1 MTKRF
6 LIFIQ
11 ILILSLL
18 LVACGGGSD
27 PCDECKDTD
36 GDGFCDTCDEA
47 MPDDGGEEGPP
58 HTTCVDENPKDAK
71 CDVCGKGA
79 PCTTCVDAN
88 PKDAKCDVCNKDVPC
103 ADHINA
109 NEDRKCDVCAKDIPI
124 CAECADA
131 NENEKCDVCG
141 SLVEPAEK
149 PLYLIKDG
157 KTDYLFVLSYD
168 LDMTTRNYIS
178 NNIIKKLRND
188 YGIQVSAT
196 TVATPNESYS
206 DYEIIIGDVQNHGA
220 EYYYPHYVYGP
231 EGYVIKIVGNKVII
245 NGGSGEAIY
254 TAVTKFATEVL
265 GIGAESIKNA
275 GITSKNEVEVI
286 QSVFDVTTLK
296 FGDKEITG
304 GKLATDITREEF
316 LDSAK
321 KIREKIYMLSGMW
334 LEIVD
339 LGDESADIV
348 IKEIGRVYS
357 DESFTVKELDGRLII
372 SCAFYN
378 ALTERID
385 DFIDTFITDKTGDL
399 IFTGEIF
406 KKDISFITYEDFGAK
421 GDGETNDFESI
432 LSAHNY
438 ANLCGQTV
446 IGNKDATYYIS
457 ATRGVAI
464 PIKTNVDWSG
474 AKFIID
480 DTTASKTDRD
490 VNIFEIVA
498 DSQRIAASKEERAA
512 LAAAGLNP
520 STTKIDLTLLG
531 VSGPVMIIPYN
542 SNHKVYRR
550 RSYSNW
556 QGASMHEVIVLDAEG
571 NVSQDTPIMF
581 DYTSITTLYIY
592 PLDESTAITV
602 QNATFTTRASQ
613 INRITSSGDTS
624 GGYIYRGISINR
636 SYTTLKNIKHYV
648 TDEFSLLDQVD
659 SDGKIIKCGAIYH
672 GFFSATSANEITLED
687 CVLTGRKCFDRGV
700 GGADGTYDFS
710 ANLVN
715 KIVLKNCKQS
725 NFWVKLDDDMHV
737 IPAQEGEEGAMLSME
752 SVKVNGKSL
761 KMCWGIGGT
770 NYCKNMEY
778 IGSTLSRLDAHAGL
792 YNGRIIDSTVNYIS
806 LTGNGEF
813 IVENSRWFA
822 SGTGSG
828 SNAVFHLRNDY
839 GSTWNGTIT
848 ATNLQAYAY
857 SASKTYLVY
866 HTYNNWY
873 YGYTCAFPSL
883 DLANITFYDI
893 DSYEPYEE
901 GHAIY
906 LTGTS
911 ISATSKRHLPESHTN
926 PYFPTIDADKNGK
939 IDEPLFDRDLDG
951 KIDGACDLD
960 GDGIIGNTSLDYTSN
975 STSGIKHTG
984 TYVNLNIV
992 KPPEFIKILNN
1003 EAGLVYLI
1011 TNTSKN
1017 GVSDGGYYDDVE
1029 SYGGFFGD
1037 TKFYYTNGDYLLGSD
1052 HDDQTVTST
1061 FKFQ

>member
-11 ILILSLL
+11 IIILSLL

-27 PCDECKDTD
+27 PCDECKDAD
-36 GDGFCDTCDEA
+36 GDGFCDVCDEA
-47 MPDDGGEEGPP
+47 MPDDGGEEDPP
-58 HTTCVDENPKDAK
+58 HTTCVDESPKDAK
-71 CDVCGKGA
+71 CDVCGKDV
-79 PCTTCVDAN
+79 PCTTCVDES
-88 PKDAKCDVCNKDVPC
+88 PKDAKCDVCGKDVPC
-103 ADHINA
+103 VTHTNA
-109 NEDRKCDVCAKDIPI
+109 NEDG
-124 CAECADA
+124 
-131 NENEKCDVCG
+131 KCDVCG
-141 SLVEPAEK
+141 KDIPTCAECVDTNENERCDVCGSAVEPAEK
-149 PLYLIKDG
+149 HLCLIKDG
-157 KTDYLFVLSYD
+157 VTNYTFVLSAD

-178 NNIIKKLRND
+178 DNIIKKLKND
-188 YGIQVSAT
+188 YGVQISAT
-196 TVATPNESYS
+196 TVGTPNEKYS
-206 DYEIIIGDVQNHGA
+206 DYEIIVGNVENHGE
-220 EYYYPHYVYGP
+220 EYYYPYHVYGP
-231 EGYVIKIVGNKVII
+231 EGYVIKIVGNKVVI
-245 NGGSGEAIY
+245 NGGSGDAIY
-254 TAVTKFATEVL
+254 TAVTKFATEVI
-265 GIGAESIKNA
+265 GIGAESITNV
-275 GITSKNEVEVI
+275 GITSQNEVEVI
-286 QSVFDVTTLK
+286 QTEFDVTSLK
-296 FGDKEITG
+296 FGGTVITG
-304 GKLATDITREEF
+304 GKIATDITRKEF
-316 LDSAK
+316 LRSAE
-321 KIREKIYMLSGMW
+321 KIRDELYMLSGLW
-334 LEIVD
+334 FEIVD
-339 LGDESADIV
+339 LSDESAVIV
-348 IKEIGRVYS
+348 IKEIDKVYS
-357 DESFTVKELDGRLII
+357 DESFTIKAVGGRLII

-385 DFIDTFITDKTGDL
+385 DFVGNFITDKTGELSFAGDVV
-399 IFTGEIF
+399 
-406 KKDISFITYEDFGAK
+406 KKDISFVTYEEFGAK
-421 GDGETNDFESI
+421 GDGETNDFEYI
-432 LSAHNY
+432 RDAHNY

-457 ATRGVAI
+457 ETRGAI
-464 PIKTNVDWSG
+464 ITIKTNVNWNG

-480 DTTASKTDRD
+480 DRTINKTNRDVHLFEIASDTQRITASKEVR
-490 VNIFEIVA
+490 E
-498 DSQRIAASKEERAA
+498 A

-520 STTKIDLTLLG
+520 NTTKIDLEIFG

-542 SNHKVYRR
+542 STHKVYRR
-550 RSYSNW
+550 RGYSAW
-556 QGASMHEVIVLDAEG
+556 AGSSMHEVIVLDKDG
-571 NVSQDTPIMF
+571 NVSPDTPIMF
-581 DYTSITTLYIY
+581 DYTSVTTLYIY
-592 PLDESTAITV
+592 PLDESSAITV
-602 QNATFTTRASQ
+602 ENATFTTRASQ

-636 SYTTLKNIKHYV
+636 SYTTLKSIEHYV

-659 SDGKIIKCGAIYH
+659 SNGTVIKCGAIYN
-672 GFFSATSANEITLED
+672 GFFTATSANEVTLED
-687 CVLTGRKCFDRGV
+687 CVLTGRKCFDRGI

-737 IPAQEGEEGAMLSME
+737 IPAEEGEDGAMLSMA
-752 SVKVNGKSL
+752 SVTVNGKSL

-792 YNGRIIDSTVNYIS
+792 YNGKIIDSTVNYIS

-813 IVENSRWFA
+813 IVENTRWFA

-848 ATNLQAYAY
+848 ATNLQAYGY
-857 SASKTYLVY
+857 STSKTYLVY

-873 YGYTCAFPSL
+873 YGYTCVFPNLEL
-883 DLANITFYDI
+883 DNLSFYDI
-893 DSYEPYEE
+893 NTYEPYEE
-901 GHAIY
+901 GKAVY

-926 PYFPTIDADKNGK
+926 PYFPTVDADKDGK

-951 KIDGACDLD
+951 RIDGACDLD
-960 GDGIIGNTSLDYTSN
+960 GDGVIGNTSLDYTSK
-975 STSGIKHTG
+975 SESGTKHTG

-992 KPPEFIKILNN
+992 RPPEFIKILNN

-1017 GVSDGGYYDDVE
+1017 GISDGGYYDDIE

-1037 TKFYYTNGDYLLGSD
+1037 TKFYYTETDYLLGSN